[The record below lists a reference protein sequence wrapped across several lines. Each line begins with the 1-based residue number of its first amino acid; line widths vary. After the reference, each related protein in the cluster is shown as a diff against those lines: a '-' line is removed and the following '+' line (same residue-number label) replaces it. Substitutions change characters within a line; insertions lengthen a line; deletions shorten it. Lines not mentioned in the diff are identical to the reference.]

1 VRPARGRGWTASA
14 STSAQHR
21 LEAVRHFTP
30 EEANAALEQGRPLV
44 EQLVAGR
51 GEHAAAV
58 ERQEELERKIRGN
71 GGGIPPAELASATAE
86 VDALARRLARLVD
99 EIASHGAQVKDLES
113 GLVDFPALRRGETV
127 LLCWQLGEDAIAW
140 WHRVED
146 GFVGRRPLPLDD

>member
-1 VRPARGRGWTASA
+1 M
-14 STSAQHR
+14 
-21 LEAVRHFTP
+21 RHFTP
-30 EEANAALEQGRPLV
+30 EEANAALEQVRPLV

-51 GEHAAAV
+51 GEHAA
-58 ERQEELERKIRGN
+58 
-71 GGGIPPAELASATAE
+71 ATAE

-127 LLCWQLGEDAIAW
+127 LLCWQLGEDEIAW

-146 GFVGRRPLPLDD
+146 GFAGRRPLPLDD